1 MNSPAISLLCY
12 WILFI
17 SVLLPR
23 DTHASITEQNIV
35 MFRQLSTTGGLSN
48 NSINSLCRDSR
59 GFLWVGTT
67 SGLNRYDSYTFQ
79 QYYQD
84 TDNLPDN
91 SITDIFEDWK
101 GNIWGA
107 TAQGYA
113 IYDYQT
119 GKFNQNSEEVLRQF
133 NIVCDT
139 IPQAGTDRK
148 KKYLW
153 VYDRSKIYVYAHQQN
168 VTKIYPLADSYV
180 TKLFVTDEYIYSIYN
195 SGKLYVTDINSSL
208 TQEIPI
214 PSQYNR
220 YLEKHFPR
228 VYIDSNGGIW
238 IYTFQ
243 NSLLLYKKNMQ
254 TEWEEIKLPIHTE
267 QFNRIRDISED
278 GNGNIWLIT
287 SHLGGF
293 IYQPQSGRLTNFSHD
308 PLKSHTIASN
318 NLSAIH
324 IDQEG
329 IVWIGNFKHGISYY
343 VPQSQVFLNQKLW
356 QHSDMLSFCE
366 DSLSVWY
373 GTDGGGLMR
382 QSLDAPIPEQ
392 IPTPANVIVT
402 IKEDS
407 KHRLWLGSFQN
418 GLICYDQ
425 GKITQYTN
433 ENSELLENDIYGIQ
447 EDKNGDILIGVLDGC
462 IQRLDVKTQKLYTIL
477 NMQNQLNIRELMYTN
492 SDTLYAATSLGL
504 MAVYIDSGKHR
515 FIRNNNRNSQ
525 LLKKQ
530 SLNTLYKDSRN
541 ILWMGGNEGLACW
554 DLNNDSI
561 FYIDHNSG
569 LPANMVT
576 AISEDNNNQIWVGTC
591 NGITRINLTQKPLSI
606 TNYDVYDGI
615 TANDVN
621 ERALYKLKNGSILV
635 GTPNGY
641 TTIIPQE
648 IVHNTY
654 NAKVYLTGIEPN
666 YSPLSEV
673 LNGKS
678 PECATE
684 VVLEEGIPS
693 FQLHFSTLD
702 FIEPRK
708 IRYAYRIKG
717 QQSGWNYTTSNQIE
731 FSMLTPGKY
740 ELQVKACNSEY
751 MWSPNIKTITIRIL
765 PPWYKTWW
773 ASLLYIFIAVL
784 TGWRG
789 IAYLRSRRKRIAAQ
803 KAIEQ
808 ENERQQ
814 KITDMKMQFFA
825 NVSHELRTPLSLIIN
840 PLEEFLSKY
849 PQYKNTLLYTAQNN
863 ARYLLELINQL
874 LDFRKLDAS
883 GESIHYIHG
892 DIVSLVKDQ
901 FQAFESAARKREI
914 NYRIVSQQ
922 SGIQMDFDYDKVRK
936 IVMNILSNAFK
947 FTENKGSIEIRIN
960 IVGSHVVM
968 QFCDTGCGID
978 AAQQKKIFQ
987 CFYQAENQENMQGGS
1002 GIGLYL
1008 VAEYVKMHKGNI
1020 QVSANVPQGSI
1031 FTISLPIHAAMQPQM
1046 QEEQVDRMEIQQAT
1060 PSSSDAGEQN
1070 YTILLVDD
1078 NYDFLDF
1085 LSACLSTSYNV
1096 LKATNG
1102 LEALEVLKA
1111 ENVDIVISDVMMPK
1125 MNGLELC
1132 TAIKSD
1138 LYISHIPIILL
1149 TAKASEEY
1157 QLEGLNMGAD
1167 DYITKPFNMEVLK
1180 LRISKFIEG
1189 SLKKHELFNEQ
1200 IKIEPSRITITSLD
1214 QQFVEK
1220 AIAIVEENINN
1231 VNFSVEEL
1239 ATQLNISR
1247 GYLYKKMVKITGKTS
1262 LEFIRVIRM
1271 KRAQQ
1276 LLTES
1281 QLQVA
1286 EIAYKL
1292 GYNSPKIF
1300 TKHFKEEFN
1309 MNPSEFIRQHTKK
1322 PIDSKQ
1328 EPRTHFNTSLATN

>member
-1 MNSPAISLLCY
+1 MNTSFTTFISHLVLLLSLL
-12 WILFI
+12 IP
-17 SVLLPR
+17 SA
-23 DTHASITEQNIV
+23 ASATPAEQSIV
-35 MFRQLSTTGGLSN
+35 MFRQLSTTEGLSN
-48 NSINSLCRDSR
+48 NSINCLCRDSR
-59 GFLWVGTT
+59 GFLWVGTA
-67 SGLNRYDSYTFQ
+67 SGLNRYDSYSFQ

-84 TDNLPDN
+84 TDHLPDN
-91 SITDIFEDWK
+91 GINDIFEDWK
-101 GNIWGA
+101 GNIWIA
-107 TAQGYA
+107 TTQGYT

-119 GKFNQNSEEVLRQF
+119 GKFNRNARELLQSF
-133 NIVCDT
+133 NISCDT
-139 IPQAGTDRK
+139 IPRIGTDRK
-148 KKYLW
+148 KRYLW
-153 VYDRSKIYVYAHQQN
+153 TYDNSKIHLYDHQQKI
-168 VTKIYPLADSYV
+168 TKIYPFADNSL
-180 TKLFVTDEYIYSIYN
+180 TKLFVTDEHIYSIYN
-195 SGKLYVTDINSSL
+195 SGKLYYTDINSSL
-208 TQEIPI
+208 TQQISIP
-214 PSQYNR
+214 PQYNR
-220 YLEKHFPR
+220 YLEKHLPR
-228 VYIDSNGGIW
+228 VYIDNNGGLW

-254 TEWEEIKLPIHTE
+254 APWEEIKLPVHTE
-267 QFNRIRDISED
+267 QFNRIRNIAED
-278 GNGNIWLIT
+278 ANGNIWLIT
-287 SHLGGF
+287 SHLGAF
-293 IYQPQSGRLTNFSHD
+293 IYQPQAGVLTNLAND
-308 PLKSHTIASN
+308 PLKSHTLASN

-324 IDQEG
+324 IDREG
-329 IVWIGNFKHGISYY
+329 IVWMGNFKHGISYY
-343 VPQSQVFLNQKLW
+343 VPQSQVFLNQKFW
-356 QHSDMLSFCE
+356 QYNDMLSFCE
-366 DSLSVWY
+366 DSVSLWY

-382 QSLDAPIPEQ
+382 KYADAPTPER

-402 IKEDS
+402 LKKDS

-418 GLICYDQ
+418 GLIGYDR
-425 GKITQYTN
+425 GRVTQYTT
-433 ENSELLENDIYGIQ
+433 ENSRLLGNDIYGIQ
-447 EDKNGDILIGVLDGC
+447 EDRHGHIWLGTLDGC
-462 IQRLDVKTQKLYTIL
+462 IQKLDADAQAFETVL
-477 NMQNQLNIRELMYTN
+477 NMQNLLNIRDLLYTGKDTMYV
-492 SDTLYAATSLGL
+492 ATSVGL
-504 MAVYIDSGKHR
+504 MAVDVHTNQSN
-515 FIRNNNRNSQ
+515 FIRTNAARNQELRKLSIY
-525 LLKKQ
+525 
-530 SLNTLYKDSRN
+530 TLYLDSRN
-541 ILWMGGNEGLACW
+541 ILWMGSTQGLAYW
-554 DLNNDSI
+554 NLTTDSI
-561 FYIDHNSG
+561 GYIDHSNG
-569 LPANMVT
+569 LPANLVT
-576 AISEDNNNQIWVGTC
+576 AIIEDNNHQMWIGTC
-591 NGITRINLTQKPLSI
+591 NGISRINLTQKPFSI
-606 TNYDVYDGI
+606 TAYDVNDGI
-615 TANDVN
+615 TSNDVN
-621 ERALYKLKNGSILV
+621 ERSFYKLKNGNILV
-635 GTPNGY
+635 GTSNGY

-648 IVHNTY
+648 IVHNSY
-654 NAKVYLTGIEPN
+654 NAEVYLTGIEPD
-666 YSPLSEV
+666 YYPQTDM

-684 VVLEEGIPS
+684 LVMKEGLPF
-693 FQLHFSTLD
+693 FQLRFSTLN
-702 FIEPRK
+702 FIEPGK
-708 IRYAYRIKG
+708 VRYAYRIKG
-717 QQSGWNYTTSNQIE
+717 QQSAWNYTPGNRID
-731 FSMLTPGKY
+731 FSMLSAGSY

-751 MWSPNIKTITIRIL
+751 MWSPNIKTLTIRIL

-773 ASLLYIFIAVL
+773 AYLSCLLIGVLIA
-784 TGWRG
+784 WRA
-789 IAYLRSRRKRIAAQ
+789 IVYYRSRRRRMAALQ
-803 KAIEQ
+803 AVRQ

-849 PQYKNTLLYTAQNN
+849 PQYKNTLLNTAQNN

-883 GESIHYIHG
+883 GETMHYIHG
-892 DIVSLVKDQ
+892 DIVSLVRDQ
-901 FQAFESAARKREI
+901 FQAFEGIAQTRQI
-914 NYRIVSQQ
+914 DYRILSPQPC
-922 SGIQMDFDYDKVRK
+922 IQMDFDYDKVRK

-947 FTENKGSIEIRIN
+947 FTENKGTIEIRIN
-960 IVGSHVVM
+960 VMGSNVVM

-978 AAQQKKIFQ
+978 AVQQKKIFQ
-987 CFYQAENQENMQGGS
+987 CFYQAENQESSQGGS

-1020 QVSANVPQGSI
+1020 QVSTNVPQGSI
-1031 FTISLPIHAAMQPQM
+1031 FTISLPLHATVQPQM
-1046 QEEQVDRMEIQQAT
+1046 QEQPA
-1060 PSSSDAGEQN
+1060 PSAEASTADVAVAPPPAAEQN

-1096 LKATNG
+1096 LKAMNG
-1102 LEALEVLKA
+1102 LEALELLKA

-1138 LYISHIPIILL
+1138 LCTSHIPIILL

-1200 IKIEPSRITITSLD
+1200 IKIEPSRITITPLD

-1220 AIAIVEENINN
+1220 AIGIVEENINN
-1231 VNFSVEEL
+1231 AEFSVEEL
-1239 ATQLNISR
+1239 AAQLNISR

-1286 EIAYKL
+1286 EIAYQL

-1309 MNPSEFIRQHTKK
+1309 ISPSEFMRGQR
-1322 PIDSKQ
+1322 SK
-1328 EPRTHFNTSLATN
+1328 TF